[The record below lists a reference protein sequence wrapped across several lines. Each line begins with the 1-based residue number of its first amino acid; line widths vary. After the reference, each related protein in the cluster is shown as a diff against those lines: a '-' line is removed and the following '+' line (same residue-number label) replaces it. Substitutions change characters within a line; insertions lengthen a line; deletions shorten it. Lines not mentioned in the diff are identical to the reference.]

1 MYYYQKAY
9 LAAAA
14 ACTLISPC
22 LTSPVQPPI
31 TNTSALP
38 LHYGLVI
45 FPHYQAL
52 DIFGPMDL
60 VNSLF
65 MMYRNKTKEPHL
77 SILSRTMDPVSSAM
91 MSGGFGEA
99 ILPTTTFK
107 QYLSDHGPT
116 NDTASTSVDGK
127 PDIDVLIVPGGGGT
141 RNDMSE
147 EIAFIAAA
155 FPRLKYIISICTG
168 ASLLSR
174 AGVLQG
180 RRATTNKR
188 SWAWATSH
196 GNNITWVPTARWVQD
211 GNVWSS
217 SGVSAGID
225 AMYAFVGSVYGEDV
239 ATFMSL
245 NLEYTRELHWDADP
259 FAAVWDVPG
268 AK

>member
-1 MYYYQKAY
+1 MQFYQNAY
-9 LAAAA
+9 LAAAT

-22 LTSPVQPPI
+22 LSIPVQPPI

-45 FPHYQAL
+45 FPHFQAL

-65 MMYRNKTKEPHL
+65 MTYRNKTAEPHL

-91 MSGGFGEA
+91 MPGGFGEA
-99 ILPTTTFK
+99 ILPTTTFN
-107 QYLSDHGPT
+107 QYLSAHASA
-116 NDTASTSVDGK
+116 NDTASSADGK

-147 EIAFIAAA
+147 EIAFIAST

-174 AGVLQG
+174 AGVLEG

-196 GNNITWVPTARWVQD
+196 GKNITWVPTARWVQD

-225 AMYAFVGSVYGEDV
+225 AMYAFVGAVYGEDV

-245 NLEYTRELHWDADP
+245 NLEYTRELHWNEDP

>member
-1 MYYYQKAY
+1 
-9 LAAAA
+9 
-14 ACTLISPC
+14 
-22 LTSPVQPPI
+22 
-31 TNTSALP
+31 
-38 LHYGLVI
+38 
-45 FPHYQAL
+45 
-52 DIFGPMDL
+52 
-60 VNSLF
+60 
-65 MMYRNKTKEPHL
+65 
-77 SILSRTMDPVSSAM
+77 MDPVSSAM
-91 MSGGFGEA
+91 MPGGFGEA

-107 QYLSDHGPT
+107 QYLSDHAPA
-116 NDTASTSVDGK
+116 NDTATSVDGK

-147 EIAFIAAA
+147 EIAFIAAT

-174 AGVLQG
+174 AGVLEG

-196 GNNITWVPTARWVQD
+196 GNNITWIPTARWVQD

-225 AMYAFVGSVYGEDV
+225 AMYAFVSSVYGEDV
-239 ATFMSL
+239 ATFLSL
-245 NLEYTRELHWDADP
+245 SLEYTRELHWYEDP